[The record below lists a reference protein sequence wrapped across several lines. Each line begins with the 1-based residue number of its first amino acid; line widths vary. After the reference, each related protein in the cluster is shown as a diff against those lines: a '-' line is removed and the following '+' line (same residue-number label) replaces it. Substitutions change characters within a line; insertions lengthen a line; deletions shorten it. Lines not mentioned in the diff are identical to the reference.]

1 MPTGDKT
8 FKGLAVPLSGE
19 FELKHETLATDFM
32 TMTGVASMSGD
43 FLVLRNSDLTELC
56 VIDSD
61 GAFEGLSISGASRG
75 VTFTSIATTAA
86 STGIAKGEIFVME
99 TSTFVQLAVGQTA
112 NSLRYL
118 NTTSA

>member
-1 MPTGDKT
+1 MPVGDKT

-19 FELKHETLATDFM
+19 FELTQLTLGTDFM
-32 TMTGVASMSGD
+32 TMTGAASMTGD
-43 FLVLRNSDLTELC
+43 FLVIRNSDLTELC

-61 GAFEGLSISGASRG
+61 GAFEGLSISGSSRG

-99 TSTFVQLAVGQTA
+99 TSSFVQLAIGQTA

-118 NTTSA
+118 NTACA